1 MNISLKNKTAVV
13 TAGASGI
20 GLATVM
26 SLRAVGARVA
36 VCDINEADLAKLP
49 ADVQTFVC
57 DVSSP
62 DQVDTMMQT
71 VVKDGL
77 DILVNNAGI
86 AGPTG
91 AMEDVRY
98 EDWRQTITTDLDS
111 QFLFSRRAIPVFK
124 KQCSGVIINLTSTAG
139 IMGFPLRAPYAA
151 AKWAVVGLTK
161 TLAMEL
167 GPHNIRVNAIAPGA
181 VTGDRMDKVVAAH
194 AKADD
199 VSEQFIRDFYAKSVS
214 MQTFVDP
221 EEIAET
227 ITFLC
232 SHQARHISGQILG
245 VDGHTETLHPRV

>member
-36 VCDINEADLAKLP
+36 VCDINEADLDKLP
-49 ADVQTFVC
+49 DDVQTFVC

-62 DQVDTMMQT
+62 DQVDIMMQT
-71 VVKDGL
+71 VVKGGL

-91 AMEDVRY
+91 AMEDMRY
-98 EDWRQTITTDLDS
+98 EDWRQTITIDLDS

-124 KQCSGVIINLTSTAG
+124 QQCSGVIINLTSTAG

-151 AKWAVVGLTK
+151 AKWAVAGLTK